1 MKLQLCT
8 WEMVERYLEHSQ
20 TILIPIGSTEQHG
33 PNGYIGTDA
42 LCPQAIALGVGESRE
57 LLVAPT
63 IPVGMAQQHM
73 RFAGSMTLRPS
84 TLSALLVDTIESL
97 AGHGFRELYF
107 LNGHGGN
114 IATIK
119 SAFSEYYS
127 GSSIRGRR
135 QDAVVRT
142 YLRNW
147 WEGERVQQYTKTHF
161 GNAEGSHATP
171 TEISLTYY
179 LHPPQFDRGRLE
191 PEIAPRGI
199 FYDADD
205 YRSRF
210 PDGRIGSNPL
220 LASVEHGEKI
230 YQAAMAD
237 MIDNLNAL
245 DI

>member
-8 WEMVERYLEHSQ
+8 WELVERYLERSQ

-42 LCPQAIALGVGESRE
+42 ICPQAIALGVGESRE

-63 IPVGMAQQHM
+63 IHVGMAQHHM
-73 RFAGSMTLRPS
+73 RFAGSMTLRPG
-84 TLSALLVDTIESL
+84 TLTAVLVDTIESL
-97 AGHGFRELYF
+97 AVHGFRELYF

-119 SAFSEYYS
+119 SAFSEYYASSSLGERKAS
-127 GSSIRGRR
+127 G
-135 QDAVVRT
+135 VRT

-147 WEGERVQQYTKTHF
+147 WEGERVRQYSKTHF
-161 GNAEGSHATP
+161 GAAEGSHATP

-179 LHPPQFDRGRLE
+179 LHPPQFEWGRLE
-191 PEIAPRGI
+191 PEIANGGT

-210 PDGRIGSNPL
+210 PDGRIGSDPS
-220 LASVEHGEKI
+220 LASVDHGERI
-230 YQAAMAD
+230 YQAALAD
-237 MIDNLNAL
+237 VIGDL
-245 DI
+245 DELAI